1 MSQND
6 VSMSFTIGCIPTIS
20 MLLTSYLMYAY
31 SFGKIVEGCI
41 QFFAGG
47 LILAIVAQ
55 ELFPLITETGTSHDL
70 WIGVTVGFSIAFAAL
85 HGIDYLID
93 YFSVD
98 PDQQEL
104 DHVKSYET
112 IELGEAVENVMIP
125 ENMKYER
132 TEVTQ
137 DGIELLDN
145 PTLLTGKWE
154 KDGVLSATRA
164 INLPNHRKHIVEH
177 FNEVKDLVEGMGK
190 RSSQLMDR
198 EMSLIEAELLAEQMD
213 EAVHQLQYKLDHC
226 RRLLQGSESGK
237 DDKVDFRKTWLTE
250 DKKLAIKNEVNVLNH
265 IVEHLMDHLSYDNI
279 NPESIQEIHDH
290 MQDMDRHINQFH
302 EFVDRWTWKWKNTEL
317 VETTLGDVLPS
328 SLIIPVTIDCFV
340 DGFLI
345 GVTIAVSSRAGYI
358 LAAANCLEMGSL
370 GMAYSSRIAKCT
382 GSQLLY
388 RQMAVIIPPLIMF
401 LSSGLGAAVAGYSDG
416 VPSVFVGF
424 VSFGVFALVSL
435 VCCELVIEARE
446 VQDSEDKWWMQLF
459 IFLGVYLVIML
470 EPVF

>member
-1 MSQND
+1 M
-6 VSMSFTIGCIPTIS
+6 VRIFI
-20 MLLTSYLMYAY
+20 YL
-31 SFGKIVEGCI
+31 II
-41 QFFAGG
+41 
-47 LILAIVAQ
+47 ILFIIYLHYFNLVAS
-55 ELFPLITETGTSHDL
+55 ELFPLMIETGSPQDL
-70 WIGVTVGFSIAFAAL
+70 WVGVTLGFLIAFLVL
-85 HGIDYLID
+85 HGIDYLAD
-93 YFSVD
+93 FFSIEEESNFDESYAQLEMIETGEQFKKTNVVSRD
-98 PDQQEL
+98 GQEL
-104 DHVKSYET
+104 LE
-112 IELGEAVENVMIP
+112 
-125 ENMKYER
+125 
-132 TEVTQ
+132 
-137 DGIELLDN
+137 N
-145 PTLLTGKWE
+145 PTSLIGKWE
-154 KDGVLSATRA
+154 KDGVLYATRA

-177 FNEVKDLVEGMGK
+177 FNEVKELVEGMEK

-213 EAVHQLQYKLDHC
+213 ESVHQLQYKLDHC
-226 RRLLQGSESGK
+226 RRLLQGSESGR
-237 DDKVDFRKTWLTE
+237 DDKIDFRKTWLTE

-302 EFVDRWTWKWKNTEL
+302 DFVDRWTWKWKNTEL

-345 GVTIAVSSRAGYI
+345 GVTIAISSRAGYI

-382 GSQLLY
+382 GSPILHRQL
-388 RQMAVIIPPLIMF
+388 AVILPPLIMF

-416 VPSVFVGF
+416 VPSAFVGF
-424 VSFGVFALVSL
+424 VAFGVFALISL

-459 IFLGVYLVIML
+459 IFLGVYLVLML

>member
-1 MSQND
+1 MQL
-6 VSMSFTIGCIPTIS
+6 VSYKSEKFLVISFLT
-20 MLLTSYLMYAY
+20 LL
-31 SFGKIVEGCI
+31 
-41 QFFAGG
+41 
-47 LILAIVAQ
+47 LILVAS
-55 ELFPLITETGTSHDL
+55 ELFPLMTGTGSIQDM
-70 WIGVTVGFSIAFAAL
+70 WIGVTVGFSIAFLAL
-85 HGIDYLID
+85 HGIDFLIEYLK
-93 YFSVD
+93 VD
-98 PDQQEL
+98 DKDT
-104 DHVKSYET
+104 DHINAYRD
-112 IELGEAVENVMIP
+112 IEMGEVVENVMIP
-125 ENMKYER
+125 AEMKYER
-132 TEVTQ
+132 TNVVTRE
-137 DGIELLDN
+137 GEELLDN
-145 PTLLTGKWE
+145 PTSLIGKWE
-154 KDGVLSATRA
+154 KDGVLYATRA

-198 EMSLIEAELLAEQMD
+198 EMTLIEAELIAEQMD
-213 EAVHQLQYKLDHC
+213 ESVHQLQYKLDHC

-237 DDKVDFRKTWLTE
+237 DDKIDFRKTWLTE

-265 IVEHLMDHLSYDNI
+265 IVEHLMDHLSHENI

-302 EFVDRWTWKWKNTEL
+302 DFVDRWTWKWKNTEL
-317 VETTLGDVLPS
+317 VETILGDVLPN

-345 GVTIAVSSRAGYI
+345 GVTIAVSPRAGYI

-382 GSQLLY
+382 GSPIFY
-388 RQMAVIIPPLIMF
+388 RQMAVLIPPLIMF
-401 LSSGLGAAVAGYSDG
+401 LSSGLGAAVAGYSSG
-416 VPSVFVGF
+416 IPAAFVGF

-435 VCCELVIEARE
+435 ICCELIIEARE

-459 IFLGVYLVIML
+459 IFLGIYLVIML

>member
-1 MSQND
+1 MQL
-6 VSMSFTIGCIPTIS
+6 VSYKSEKFLVISFLT
-20 MLLTSYLMYAY
+20 LL
-31 SFGKIVEGCI
+31 
-41 QFFAGG
+41 
-47 LILAIVAQ
+47 LILVAS
-55 ELFPLITETGTSHDL
+55 ELFPLMTGTGSIQDM
-70 WIGVTVGFSIAFAAL
+70 WIGVTVGFSIAFLAL
-85 HGIDYLID
+85 HGIEYVID
-93 YFSVD
+93 FFSVEPED
-98 PDQQEL
+98 NDLVEAYAS
-104 DHVKSYET
+104 VEMVET
-112 IELGEAVENVMIP
+112 AEPHKRTNVVTREGE
-125 ENMKYER
+125 
-132 TEVTQ
+132 
-137 DGIELLDN
+137 ELLDN
-145 PTLLTGKWE
+145 PTSLIGKWE
-154 KDGVLSATRA
+154 KDGVLYATRA

-198 EMSLIEAELLAEQMD
+198 EMTLIEAELIAEQMD
-213 EAVHQLQYKLDHC
+213 ESVHQLQYKLDHC

-237 DDKVDFRKTWLTE
+237 DDKIDFRKTWLTE

-265 IVEHLMDHLSYDNI
+265 IVEHLMDHLSHENI

-302 EFVDRWTWKWKNTEL
+302 DFVDRWTWKWKNTEL
-317 VETTLGDVLPS
+317 VETILGDVLPN

-345 GVTIAVSSRAGYI
+345 GVTIAVSPRAGYI

-382 GSQLLY
+382 GSPIFY
-388 RQMAVIIPPLIMF
+388 RQMAVLIPPLIMF
-401 LSSGLGAAVAGYSDG
+401 LSSGLGAAVAGYSSG
-416 VPSVFVGF
+416 IPAAFVGF

-435 VCCELVIEARE
+435 ICCELIIEARE

-459 IFLGVYLVIML
+459 IFLGIYLVIML